1 MPSKSFMVDRAIIGH
16 FGSVVAV
23 GRRPWASN
31 VFEERMTMHSLA
43 NAALIV
49 IDVQQGFLDPRW
61 GRRNNPEAERNIAAL
76 LAAWRKAGR
85 PLFHVQHGSRSEQG
99 AFFPGTPGHAFKPD
113 AMPLPAETVVPKDV
127 NSAFIGTDLEAR
139 LRAAGIATV
148 VLCGLTTDHCV
159 STTARMAGNFGFRT
173 FLVEDACATHERTGP
188 DGTWFSA
195 EQMHATAVASLHGE
209 FAHVTST
216 AAMLA
221 TV

>member
-1 MPSKSFMVDRAIIGH
+1 MQ
-16 FGSVVAV
+16 
-23 GRRPWASN
+23 
-31 VFEERMTMHSLA
+31 TLT

-61 GRRNNPEAERNIAAL
+61 GQRNNREAERNIAAL
-76 LAAWRKAGR
+76 LAAWRKGGRPGGR
-85 PLFHVQHGSRSEQG
+85 PLFHVQHGSRSDKG
-99 AFFPGTPGHAFKPD
+99 AFYPGTPGHAFKPE
-113 AMPLPAETVVPKDV
+113 AQPLPGEIVIPKDV

-139 LRAAGIATV
+139 LRASNIDTV

-159 STTARMAGNFGFRT
+159 STTARMAGNLGFHT

-209 FAHVTST
+209 FASVITT
-216 AAMLA
+216 ADLA
-221 TV
+221 DVVPA

>member
-1 MPSKSFMVDRAIIGH
+1 MQ
-16 FGSVVAV
+16 
-23 GRRPWASN
+23 
-31 VFEERMTMHSLA
+31 TLT

-61 GRRNNPEAERNIAAL
+61 GQRNNREAERNIAAL
-76 LAAWRKAGR
+76 LAVWRKAGR
-85 PLFHVQHGSRSEQG
+85 PLFHVQHGSRSDKG
-99 AFFPGTPGHAFKPD
+99 AFYPGTPGHAFKPE
-113 AMPLPAETVVPKDV
+113 AQPLPGEIVIPKDV

-139 LRAAGIATV
+139 LRAGGIETV

-159 STTARMAGNFGFRT
+159 STTARMAGNLGFRT

-209 FAHVTST
+209 FATVTNT
-216 AAMLA
+216 AAMLGE
-221 TV
+221 